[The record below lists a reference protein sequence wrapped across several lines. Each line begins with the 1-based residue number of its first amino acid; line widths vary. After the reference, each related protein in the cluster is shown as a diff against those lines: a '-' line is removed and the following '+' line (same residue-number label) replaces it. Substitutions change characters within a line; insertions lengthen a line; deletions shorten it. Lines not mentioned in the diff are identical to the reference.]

1 MLTIRGEHSKLIL
14 TSADACIFG
23 QSSKVAAMREP
34 VQIHDLPALAEPQE
48 GEEKLLPGSIWSPLQ
63 LQVVHLVTLLL
74 HMLHVH
80 IWRESVLLTHR

>member
-1 MLTIRGEHSKLIL
+1 MIP
-14 TSADACIFG
+14 TSADVGFSG

-74 HMLHVH
+74 HMLHTFG
-80 IWRESVLLTHR
+80 ESQWCC